1 MMRGIPKNFSH
12 MYMTAKEIVS
22 IAVKG
27 YKNSVYVHTADGY
40 MGCTWD
46 RRNRKELVE
55 INIMTGKTRVLKGQD
70 AKRAIRE
77 YQGKLNRIFRS
88 ERRRER
94 KNESRRNHIRVKKR
108 D

>member
-1 MMRGIPKNFSH
+1 MHRIQKNYSH
-12 MYMTAKEIVS
+12 MYMNAKEIVS
-22 IAVKG
+22 IVIKG
-27 YKNSVYVHTADGY
+27 YKNSVYVQTANKY
-40 MGCTWD
+40 TGCTWD
-46 RRNRKELVE
+46 RRNRKKLVE
-55 INIMTGKTRVLKGQD
+55 INIMTGETSVLKGHD

-77 YQGKLNRIFRS
+77 YQGKLNRFFRS